1 MTASLHN
8 GVVVKSGNGGSR
20 VSTTSG
26 HAQAATVGGV
36 ALPKLHAFVDE
47 AGQRSRSEK
56 SSDHFVMSAVVVAD
70 GDLPQAAAFLAAL
83 RIDLRRRPGDVLHW
97 QNFKSH
103 TDRLHAAKFLAAQN
117 WATVSSVV
125 VCKRHLPAGGA
136 RLDDD
141 QAYLYTF
148 RYLLER
154 LSWLARDSGSILE
167 YTLAHVVRF
176 KMAKLRQYE
185 SILQAQDPMEC
196 RVAWKALDPRGGRI
210 DQPSRVEMLQCADLA
225 ASATFA
231 AFNDDRFGNTEPRYL
246 QELSPR
252 LYRRGAAPL
261 TSYGLKM
268 HPANPS
274 TKAAYPWVAAL

>member
-1 MTASLHN
+1 M
-8 GVVVKSGNGGSR
+8 
-20 VSTTSG
+20 STVSG
-26 HAQAATVGGV
+26 HPQAATAGGV
-36 ALPKLHAFVDE
+36 ALPKLHAFIDE
-47 AGQRSRSEK
+47 AGQRSRSQK

-70 GDLPQAAAFLAAL
+70 GDLPQAAAFLAGL
-83 RIDLRRRPGDVLHW
+83 RTDLRRRPGDVLHW

-103 TDRLHAAKFLAAQN
+103 TDRLHAAKSLAAQS
-117 WATVSSVV
+117 WATISSVV
-125 VCKRHLPAGGA
+125 VCKRHLPAGA
-136 RLDDD
+136 TRLDDD

-148 RYLLER
+148 RFLLER

-176 KMAKLRQYE
+176 KLAKLRQYE
-185 SILQAQDPMEC
+185 SILQAQNPYEC
-196 RVAWKALDPRGGRI
+196 RIAWQALDPKGGRL

-225 ASATFA
+225 ASATYA
-231 AFNDDRFGNTEPRYL
+231 AFNEDRFGNTEPRYL

-268 HPANPS
+268 HPWNNN
-274 TKAAYPWVAAL
+274 TRAAYPWVAAL